1 MGMKLKENQDIQQW
15 DKVGM
20 DTDWMQLADKMNQ
33 LGTEDTVLPSAL
45 HLHQALAC
53 KLQQTNE
60 QTVVTVCILESS
72 GM

>member
-1 MGMKLKENQDIQQW
+1 
-15 DKVGM
+15 M

-60 QTVVTVCILESS
+60 QTVVSVCILESS